1 MKEYCGE
8 VFSKL
13 ELAGE
18 ELSGLLLEDCLFQS
32 CRFTELSLVNC
43 RFSGCRFVDCK
54 VAAPKLRGCQMFSCD
69 FENCALSGVDWSALL
84 DERKRE
90 MGFLPFDS
98 LSGCSLRHC
107 VFFGLDLKSFNF
119 SRTDLSGSVL
129 RSAAVWRGPAF
140 RSAAW
145 EEPAFAQNDLS
156 GADLSWRGGV
166 LFSPWKATVSRGSLS
181 LPEAV
186 NLLSA
191 LGVVIEEL

>member
-98 LSGCSLRHC
+98 LNGCSLRHC

-119 SRTDLSGSVL
+119 SRTDLSGSVFDGCRL
-129 RSAAVWRGPAF
+129 EGPAF

-145 EEPAFAQNDLS
+145 EEPPLPRTTCPGRTFVARRS
-156 GADLSWRGGV
+156 I
-166 LFSPWKATVSRGSLS
+166 FSPWKATASRG
-181 LPEAV
+181 PAFHCQRP
-186 NLLSA
+186 
-191 LGVVIEEL
+191 

>member
-18 ELSGLLLEDCLFQS
+18 GLSGLLLEDCLFQS

-98 LSGCSLRHC
+98 LNGCSLRHC

-119 SRTDLSGSVL
+119 SRTDLSGSVFDGCRL
-129 RSAAVWRGPAF
+129 EGASFQECRLGGAS
-140 RSAAW
+140 
-145 EEPAFAQNDLS
+145 FAQNDLS
-156 GADLSWRGGV
+156 GADFRGAEEYF
-166 LFSPWKATVSRGSLS
+166 FSLESNRVKGARFS